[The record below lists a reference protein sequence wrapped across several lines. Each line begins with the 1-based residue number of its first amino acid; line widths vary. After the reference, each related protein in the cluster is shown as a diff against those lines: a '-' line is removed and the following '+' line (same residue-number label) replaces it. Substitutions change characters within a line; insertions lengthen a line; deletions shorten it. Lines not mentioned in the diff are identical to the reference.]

1 MTDRVI
7 FVCTL
12 VLAAAY
18 LYATEQLP
26 TLEIGDPLGPKAFPR
41 ILGAGLILTAVLLF
55 VEMVKARKTA
65 SAITRPAA
73 SGEPA
78 DHGAPKVVAGVAVW
92 TFLYFLVFEAL
103 GYVLATTLYLIPL
116 TMYFNKGKTVTNV
129 LTVVLFCLGSYL
141 MFTKVLG
148 VNLARGILPF

>member
-41 ILGAGLILTAVLLF
+41 ILGAGLILTAILLM

-65 SAITRPAA
+65 
-73 SGEPA
+73 PA
-78 DHGAPKVVAGVAVW
+78 DREAPAGQPPDSGAPVVVAGVAVW
-92 TFLYFLVFEAL
+92 TFLYFLVFETL
-103 GYVLATTLYLIPL
+103 GYVLATTLYLLPL
-116 TMYFNKGKTVTNV
+116 MMYFNKSKPVTNV
-129 LTVVLFCLGSYL
+129 LTAVLFSLGSYL

-148 VNLARGILPF
+148 VNLAPGILPL

>member
-12 VLAAAY
+12 VLAGVY

-41 ILGAGLILTAVLLF
+41 ILGAGLILTAILF
-55 VEMVKARKTA
+55 VFEMVKARRA
-65 SAITRPAA
+65 APAKNEA
-73 SGEPA
+73 PTGEPP
-78 DHGAPKVVAGVAVW
+78 DRGAPMVVAGVAVW

-103 GYVLATTLYLIPL
+103 GYVIATTLFLLPL
-116 TMYFNKGKTVTNV
+116 MMYFNKGRTVMNV
-129 LTVVLFCLGSYL
+129 LTAVLFCIGSYVL
-141 MFTKVLG
+141 FVKVLG
-148 VNLARGILPF
+148 VNLAPGILPL